1 MHKCIWV
8 TFIKCNLRVF
18 MCTHMCVLESLVVH
32 LSHVGPLAVTYGNA
46 PDLAHCCCSIAC
58 CWGCGSLCN

>member
-18 MCTHMCVLESLVVH
+18 MCTRMCVLESLVVH
-32 LSHVGPLAVTYGNA
+32 LSNAGPLDCYVWQ
-46 PDLAHCCCSIAC
+46 CSRSGTLLLQYLMLLGM
-58 CWGCGSLCN
+58 WQSV